1 MATCV
6 EEGFLRQVDR
16 WSDVFPLC
24 NSALE
29 DVRNLTF
36 SDLGILGRQSICASE
51 AGDNQL
57 MSYQLIEICL

>member
-6 EEGFLRQVDR
+6 EEDFSDR
-16 WSDVFPLC
+16 WIGGQMSSPYA

-51 AGDNQL
+51 AGDNNVL
-57 MSYQLIEICL
+57 SMN

>member
-6 EEGFLRQVDR
+6 EEDFLRQVDR
-16 WSDVFPLC
+16 GSDVFPLC

-36 SDLGILGRQSICASE
+36 SDLGILGGQSICASE
-51 AGDNQL
+51 AGENNVL
-57 MSYQLIEICL
+57 SIN